1 MACVNASYLSLYDF
15 PAVGPG
21 VPKRGLLGLRFLRN
35 VAKAAAA
42 WFPRFHEG
50 TRGTDFGDLLTDSAA
65 PTRGARQIPER
76 LEV

>member
-1 MACVNASYLSLYDF
+1 MACANASYLSLYDF
-15 PAVGPG
+15 PAMGSG
-21 VPKRGLLGLRFLRN
+21 VPRKGLLGLRFLRN
-35 VAKAAAA
+35 VVKSAAA

-50 TRGTDFGDLLTDSAA
+50 TRRADFGDFLTDSAA